1 MTDGIRVQWWQDG
14 IHISPSN
21 NEQRQALADLYYA
34 FLDVV
39 GVEHEVSTGPIVVVE
54 AGDQ

>member
-14 IHISPSN
+14 IHIGPSN

-34 FLDVV
+34 FLDLVNIDHDV
-39 GVEHEVSTGPIVVVE
+39 PTGPVAAVE
-54 AGDQ
+54 ADDQ